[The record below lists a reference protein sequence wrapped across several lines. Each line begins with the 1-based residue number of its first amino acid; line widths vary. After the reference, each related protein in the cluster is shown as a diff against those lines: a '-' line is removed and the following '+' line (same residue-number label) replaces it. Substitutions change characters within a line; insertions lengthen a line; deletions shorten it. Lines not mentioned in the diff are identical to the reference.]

1 VKATLDWDVFISNN
15 FACQKQMSF
24 MFVVTALQDS
34 ELLITGN
41 KWMFSS
47 TACWFV
53 YIKVH
58 MNDLL
63 QIVTQIIIN

>member
-1 VKATLDWDVFISNN
+1 VFISNN

-41 KWMFSS
+41 K
-47 TACWFV
+47 
-53 YIKVH
+53 
-58 MNDLL
+58 
-63 QIVTQIIIN
+63 